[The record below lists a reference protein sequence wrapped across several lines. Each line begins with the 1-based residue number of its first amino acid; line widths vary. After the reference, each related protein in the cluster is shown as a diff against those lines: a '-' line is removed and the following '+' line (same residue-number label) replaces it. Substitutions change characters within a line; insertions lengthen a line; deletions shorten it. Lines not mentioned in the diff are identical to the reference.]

1 MTPMSAEGA
10 ERGPPSTGVLS
21 FSHVQLFVT
30 PEATACQ
37 APLSMG
43 FSRQESWSE

>member
-43 FSRQESWSE
+43 FSKQ